1 MNRIDRT
8 GEFWERVHAA
18 LDERRDPYADPRV
31 AQELAERPE
40 LLEPLAELLH
50 SLEALERTPELVV
63 QARKRRPMARFAA
76 AAVVL
81 ATGGAVGVLAMRRE
95 RTPQFTF
102 EPSRGTVLSLQAEF
116 VRFDGLSWHSTSV
129 DMLEGWRG
137 NRSLLA
143 APSTESQFP
152 SVAVLATQSFQIGAQ

>member
-1 MNRIDRT
+1 MNRFDRT
-8 GEFWERVHAA
+8 GEFWERVNAA

-31 AQELAERPE
+31 AEQLAERPE
-40 LLEPLAELLH
+40 LLEPLAELLD
-50 SLEALERTPELVV
+50 SLSQLERAPKVV
-63 QARKRRPMARFAA
+63 VRARARRPMARFVA

-81 ATGGAVGVLAMRRE
+81 ATTGAVGVLVMRRE
-95 RTPQFTF
+95 RAPQFTF

-137 NRSLLA
+137 SHSVL
-143 APSTESQFP
+143 PVPQTESQFP
-152 SVAVLATQSFQIGAQ
+152 SVAVLATQSIQLGVH

>member
-1 MNRIDRT
+1 MNRFDRT
-8 GEFWERVHAA
+8 GEFWERVNAA

-31 AQELAERPE
+31 AEELAQRPE
-40 LLEPLAELLH
+40 LLEPLAELLD
-50 SLEALERTPELVV
+50 SLPQLERAPKVVV
-63 QARKRRPMARFAA
+63 QARKRRPMARIAA
-76 AAVVL
+76 AAVVFV
-81 ATGGAVGVLAMRRE
+81 AVGAVGVLVMRRE

-137 NRSLLA
+137 SRSVL
-143 APSTESQFP
+143 PVPQTESQFP
-152 SVAVLATQSFQIGAQ
+152 SVAVLATQSIQLGVH

>member
-18 LDERRDPYADPRV
+18 LDERRDPYADPRI
-31 AQELAERPE
+31 AGELAERPE
-40 LLEPLAELLH
+40 LLEPLAELLD
-50 SLEALERTPELVV
+50 SLSKLERAPKVV
-63 QARKRRPMARFAA
+63 VRARARRSVARFAA

-81 ATGGAVGVLAMRRE
+81 VAVVLLVFRRE

-116 VRFDGLSWHSTSV
+116 VQFDGVSWHSTSV
-129 DMLEGWRG
+129 DVLAGWRG
-137 NRSLLA
+137 SHSVLVS
-143 APSTESQFP
+143 PSDESQFP
-152 SVAVLATQSFQIGAQ
+152 SVAVLATQTLQFGVH

>member
-1 MNRIDRT
+1 MNERT
-8 GEFWERVHAA
+8 TKFWERVHAA

-31 AQELAERPE
+31 AGELAQRPE

-50 SLEALERTPELVV
+50 SLEALERRPEIVV
-63 QARKRRPMARFAA
+63 QARARRPMARLAA

-81 ATGGAVGVLAMRRE
+81 VAVGAVGVLVMRRE
-95 RTPQFTF
+95 RAPQFTF

-129 DMLEGWRG
+129 DMLEGWRES
-137 NRSLLA
+137 RSVHA
-143 APSTESQFP
+143 APEVESQFP
-152 SVAVLATQSFQIGAQ
+152 SVAVLATQSIQLGVQ